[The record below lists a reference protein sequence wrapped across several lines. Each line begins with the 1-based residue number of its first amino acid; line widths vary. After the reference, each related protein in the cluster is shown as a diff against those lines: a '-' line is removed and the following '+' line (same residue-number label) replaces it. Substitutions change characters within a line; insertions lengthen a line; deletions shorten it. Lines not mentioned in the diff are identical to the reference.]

1 MKPVKIIAEIIITPE
16 EFEKW
21 CDGDILPTERMYHQF
36 IEGTIYN
43 KFGTTYDVG
52 EYKNYINT
60 TIDDNGLKITFEEL
74 EANWKNQNH
83 HQKSIRKSI
92 LRTND

>member
-1 MKPVKIIAEIIITPE
+1 MKPVKIIAEITITPE

-36 IEGTIYN
+36 IERTIYN
-43 KFGTTYDVG
+43 KFGTTYDFG

-60 TIDDNGLKITFEEL
+60 TIDADGMKFTFDEL
-74 EANWKNQNH
+74 EA
-83 HQKSIRKSI
+83 
-92 LRTND
+92 L

>member
-36 IEGTIYN
+36 IEGTMYN

-74 EANWKNQNH
+74 N
-83 HQKSIRKSI
+83 
-92 LRTND
+92 L